1 MLAARRPLAAA
12 PIVARAPAIIARAP
26 ARVSALAV
34 ALAAALALALAPAA
48 PAQEST
54 GGTGTGTGGADLTPT
69 APPAPIAPP
78 PVGPY
83 RVETPKARALYSYGP
98 SGRYLLGGTWLFRF
112 DRGRGTSSHFERQR
126 STSGWSRVN
135 VPNAWNASGGDVP
148 SYLGTIGWYRKD
160 FRVPGG
166 RGATFIVRFESVN
179 YRAKAWVNGHYIGSH
194 AGAYQPWELQIPG
207 KDLHSVN
214 RLVVRVDSRRHGG
227 DLPPGGVSRTSGRL
241 VGGWWNYGGLLRE
254 VYLRRVDR
262 VDMSAVQVEPDLPCP
277 SCPGRVHYRVTLT
290 NYSKSDQSVR
300 LTSRFGSQSVTVGSA
315 RIKKGRSRT
324 LARTLTVRHPR
335 VWSPSSPNLYDVT
348 LEASA
353 GGGRVG
359 GRVGGRAH
367 YFLRTGIRSI
377 RVSGGLLLI
386 NGRVA
391 NLRGVALHEDSP
403 QYGFAVPNAVRD
415 RWISEIQDIGA
426 TIVRA
431 HYPLSPYFEEQAD
444 AHGILLWSEVPVY
457 SVAESELEND
467 RVRQD
472 AVNRVRTNVVT
483 NSSHP
488 SVAIWSIANELNS
501 KPQRGQ
507 IRYIKEAVHAAHGL
521 DPTRPVA
528 MAVQG
533 YVTNGCQAAAYRPL
547 AVIGLNDYFGWY
559 PGPDGSIADRDLLS
573 DWLDQER
580 ACYGGKALM
589 VTELGAEANRGG
601 PVDERGTYA
610 FQSQFVDGNLAVFAT
625 KPWLAGA
632 IYFAIEEFRVRPEW
646 DGGNPRPSP
655 PIHTKGLI
663 SFFGAR
669 KPAFFEV
676 QRLYKATQQLR

>member
-1 MLAARRPLAAA
+1 MLAARRPLI
-12 PIVARAPAIIARAP
+12 P
-26 ARVSALAV
+26 SALIAGV
-34 ALAAALALALAPAA
+34 VLALAPAA
-48 PAQEST
+48 LAQEST
-54 GGTGTGTGGADLTPT
+54 GGTGTGTGSADLTPT
-69 APPAPIAPP
+69 PPPAPIAPP

-83 RVETPKARALYSYGP
+83 RVETPKAKALYSYGP

-112 DRGRGTSSHFERQR
+112 DRGRGTSAHFERQGA
-126 STSGWSRVN
+126 TSGWSRVN
-135 VPNAWNASGGDVP
+135 VPNAWNASGGGVA

-160 FRVPGG
+160 FRLPGG

-179 YRAKAWVNGHYIGSH
+179 YRAKVWVNGHYIGSH
-194 AGAYQPWELQIPG
+194 AGAYLPWELQIPG
-207 KDLHSVN
+207 KDLHAVN

-227 DLPPGGVSRTSGRL
+227 DLPPGGVSRTSGRV

-262 VDMSAVQVEPDLPCP
+262 IDMGTVQVEPDLPCP
-277 SCPGRVHYRVTLT
+277 SCPGRVRYRVTLT
-290 NYSKSDQSVR
+290 NYSRSDQSVR
-300 LTSRFGSQSVTVGSA
+300 LTSRFGSRSVAIGSV

-324 LARTLTVRHPR
+324 LARTITVPHPR

-348 LEASA
+348 LDVSA
-353 GGGRVG
+353 GGARV
-359 GRVGGRAH
+359 AH

-377 RVSGGLLLI
+377 RVSRGLLLI
-386 NGRVA
+386 DGRVA

-403 QYGFAVPNAVRD
+403 QFGFAVPNAVRD
-415 RWISEIQDIGA
+415 RWISEIQDVGA

-472 AVNRVRTNVVT
+472 AVDRVRTNVVT

-488 SVAIWSIANELNS
+488 SVAIWSIGNELNS

-507 IRYIKEAVHAAHGL
+507 IRYIKEAVHGAHQL
-521 DPTRPVA
+521 DPTRPVGLA
-528 MAVQG
+528 IAG

-580 ACYGGKALM
+580 GCYGGKALM
-589 VTELGAEANRGG
+589 VTELGAEANRVG

-610 FQSQFVDGNLAVFAT
+610 FQSQFVDDNLNVFNA
-625 KPWLAGA
+625 KPWLAA
-632 IYFAIEEFRVRPEW
+632 AVYFALEEFRVRPDW

-655 PIHTKGLI
+655 PLHTKGLI
-663 SFFGAR
+663 GFFGAR

-676 QRLYKATQQLR
+676 QRMYKATPQLR